1 MPARFEFTVPQLAAA
16 ALAIMLLS
24 GGSVWLALRK
34 PSSVVP
40 SGPVA
45 SAPDRTP
52 AAGSPSSPSRT
63 RLPATPPN
71 GVPDAAVA
79 AFDETR
85 YDAAVAELERVLREH
100 GSELDTTTVRILQ
113 QNLEIIDRAIEQARR
128 ALLADPANPYLN
140 GHLAAQMKLKIRLLQ
155 RATEVVAAHG

>member
-1 MPARFEFTVPQLAAA
+1 
-16 ALAIMLLS
+16 
-24 GGSVWLALRK
+24 
-34 PSSVVP
+34 
-40 SGPVA
+40 
-45 SAPDRTP
+45 
-52 AAGSPSSPSRT
+52 
-63 RLPATPPN
+63 LPATPPN